1 MNGDS
6 GKNNRSDEMV
16 QLGVAVGCVT
26 GQRQLATLS
35 SFNEWKTNNLSEGGG
50 TCTQQTRNFTP
61 DSNSSSCKDKKHSVV
76 NKQESKSKRMRN
88 GVGVWRHS
96 IWRGKR

>member
-1 MNGDS
+1 MKGDS
-6 GKNNRSDEMV
+6 SQNNRGDGMV
-16 QLGVAVGCVT
+16 KLGVAVGCIT
-26 GQRQLATLS
+26 GQRNLATLS
-35 SFNEWKTNNLSEGGG
+35 SIYEWKTKKLSEGGG
-50 TCTQQTRNFTP
+50 TCTQQTRYFTP
-61 DSNSSSCKDKKHSVV
+61 DSNSSSCKDKKHSVA